1 MAQTI
6 QDILGVQSMLGV
18 IQEVSQG
25 IPTGIL
31 EDGFFIVTKTVD
43 GDAGEYTKISGTRK
57 TARQAMYGSASKRQ
71 GLTGVSRQK
80 VTLIHVLE
88 HIMHDMSTLM
98 MLRSFDNPARQ
109 ARGQELIDLQTQDFV
124 QRFINLRRAAVHSAL
139 TLGHIYIDGDGY
151 LLASSAN
158 AVIDVDFSV
167 PADHKDQLGG
177 IISASWGTAGTD
189 ILGQLTAIKKKAAQ
203 DTGLRITRAY
213 YGKNIPGYI
222 ATNTAAKELLKT
234 NVRLAEALKD
244 SGDFTLKNIRFTD
257 ATEAF
262 YQDNDGT
269 DNFWWGDDAVVF
281 APDVAPTWWQTL
293 QGTYPIATDVGN
305 LFSDGPEAA
314 GSIIEAPGMFTYAL
328 QEQDPTGIKH
338 LAGDTFLP
346 VLAVPS
352 AIFIADV
359 TP

>member
-6 QDILGVQSMLGV
+6 QDILGVESMLGV
-18 IQEVSQG
+18 IQEVSRG
-25 IPTGIL
+25 IPTGIVD
-31 EDGFFIVTKTVD
+31 DGFFTVTKTVA
-43 GDAGEYTKISGTRK
+43 GDSGEYTKITGTRK
-57 TARQAMYGSASKRQ
+57 TARQAMYGSASKRRN
-71 GLTGVSRQK
+71 LTGVSRQK

-88 HIMHDMSTLM
+88 HIMHEMATLM
-98 MLRSFDNPARQ
+98 MLRQFDNPARQ
-109 ARGQELIDLQTQDFV
+109 EMGKELIDLQTQEFV
-124 QRFINLRRAAVHSAL
+124 QLFINLRRAAVHSVL
-139 TLGHIYIDGDGY
+139 TLGHIYIDGEGN
-151 LLASSAN
+151 LLPDDTDAL
-158 AVIDVDFSV
+158 IDVDFSV

-177 IISASWGTAGTD
+177 IIAASWGTAATD
-189 ILGQLTAIKKKAAQ
+189 ILGQLTDIKKKAAE

-213 YGKNIPGYI
+213 YGRNIPGYI
-222 ATNTAAKELLKT
+222 AGNNGAKEILKT

-262 YQDNDGT
+262 YQQDDGT
-269 DNFWWGDDAVVF
+269 DNFWWDDDMVVF
-281 APDVAPTWWQTL
+281 TPDVAPTWFQTL

-305 LFSDGPEAA
+305 LFNDGPDAA
-314 GSIIEAPGMFTYAL
+314 GSIIEAPGMFQYAL